1 MLVTYHE
8 THVVLDSDYEQ
19 NEDLVFAST
28 DCSSSQSTILNVY
41 ILYQTVSYYRH
52 HAVLQF
58 LSTQDFMYPTE
69 KCSFFPI

>member
-28 DCSSSQSTILNVY
+28 DCSSSQSTKTKCLHPISNCFLLTPPCCSSITYNTRFYVPN
-41 ILYQTVSYYRH
+41 REGH
-52 HAVLQF
+52 HIV
-58 LSTQDFMYPTE
+58 
-69 KCSFFPI
+69 